1 MPIQDYHFQR
11 NYLLIN
17 FNHLFNSFFIPKTSL
32 CNLKASLI
40 FISMNSFK
48 SLSINLN
55 KNDLNDGELII
66 SFMIKGF

>member
-1 MPIQDYHFQR
+1 MLIQDYHSQR

-17 FNHLFNSFFIPKTSL
+17 FNHLINSSFILKTSL

-55 KNDLNDGELII
+55 KNDLNDGELKI
-66 SFMIKGF
+66 SFMIIDS